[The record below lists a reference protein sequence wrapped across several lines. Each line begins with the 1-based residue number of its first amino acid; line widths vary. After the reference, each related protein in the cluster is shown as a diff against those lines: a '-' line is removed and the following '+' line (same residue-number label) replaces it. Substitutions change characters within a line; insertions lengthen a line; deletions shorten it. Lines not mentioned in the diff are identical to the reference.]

1 MQNLDEIVEKII
13 SNPLFLKLK
22 DVIETNGNH
31 DHERTY
37 DHLIKSYKTAREQIR
52 GNFITNEE
60 AKKLFLEFVDTPFEN
75 LTIGEVMILTALLH
89 DVGKILSYKDE
100 GKEYTL
106 RHEDDDGIVSNPGH
120 EYWGSTIVSEFVKD
134 AGLSPK
140 IIEKIARVIRL
151 HDTCGADYLTPKF
164 NLPINEII
172 DDLKARAE
180 GFYKEA
186 MFNQYC
192 DCFTAKPFEESKKKI
207 IEIFSQPYLYSP
219 REYFIK

>member
-1 MQNLDEIVEKII
+1 MQNLDQIVEKII
-13 SNPLFLKLK
+13 NTPLFLRLK
-22 DVIETNGNH
+22 DIIENNSYH

-37 DHLIKSYKTAREQIR
+37 DHLIKTYETAKEQVT
-52 GNFITNEE
+52 GDFITNPEV
-60 AKKLFLEFVDTPFEN
+60 KKLFLEFVNTSFDNMTN
-75 LTIGEVMILTALLH
+75 GEVMILTALLH
-89 DVGKILSYKDE
+89 DVGKILSYKDG
-100 GKEYTL
+100 GKEFTL
-106 RHEDDDGIVSNPGH
+106 RHEDSKRFVSNPGH
-120 EYWGSTIVSEFVKD
+120 EYWGSTVVSRFVED

-151 HDTCGADYLTPKF
+151 HDTFGAHYFEPKL
-164 NLPINEII
+164 NLPLKEII

-186 MFNQYC
+186 LFNQYC

-207 IEIFSQPYLYSP
+207 IEIFNESSLYTP